1 MEDIIKMPYEVI
13 DDESEIILDADMIP
27 VDEIRRVIGFF
38 SQAGNIG
45 LKIKDTIDAESDY
58 ILKIPKDIREGL
70 DKGILWFNEKKDGS
84 GILPDVWGFSEEGKK
99 KVQER
104 LTVEKGVK
112 DYGSL
117 SDSLQ
122 SYAMQ
127 QQLAQMAED
136 LKTVME
142 TVERIDAGMTSDRF
156 AVIEGACNMLEDAKL
171 MNDPENRKNAIM
183 GAAQSLASGSNKVE
197 RQLKMRLERFDK
209 IPNSS
214 VGIFFNM
221 LFSVKDYKNSIDKK
235 ADEIDEYFEYYEK
248 SMALLA
254 YAYMMLGEEKSMKNV
269 FYRFRNT
276 IQNLNLDNFQSIK
289 NLHPSLPLD
298 DKWFMRQSDY
308 GDTLPERLKKIDIR
322 ESDYITFKIHG
333 SQLQEVI

>member
-58 ILKIPKDIREGL
+58 ILKIPKDIRDGL

-117 SDSLQ
+117 SLESGPPGNRDLYS
-122 SYAMQ
+122 
-127 QQLAQMAED
+127 AEVFP
-136 LKTVME
+136 K
-142 TVERIDAGMTSDRF
+142 A
-156 AVIEGACNMLEDAKL
+156 
-171 MNDPENRKNAIM
+171 
-183 GAAQSLASGSNKVE
+183 ASG
-197 RQLKMRLERFDK
+197 D
-209 IPNSS
+209 
-214 VGIFFNM
+214 
-221 LFSVKDYKNSIDKK
+221 
-235 ADEIDEYFEYYEK
+235 
-248 SMALLA
+248 
-254 YAYMMLGEEKSMKNV
+254 
-269 FYRFRNT
+269 FYRFVGSGGNPLSFCRS
-276 IQNLNLDNFQSIK
+276 LNK
-289 NLHPSLPLD
+289 
-298 DKWFMRQSDY
+298 
-308 GDTLPERLKKIDIR
+308 
-322 ESDYITFKIHG
+322 
-333 SQLQEVI
+333 